1 MFEVFKR
8 KDVSKY
14 KYGYC
19 YEFCPNCYAYEWP
32 QLWPLI
38 DFAWVCDFVNV
49 RFSKSM
55 AQSRIHRKNTRI
67 ANSLAT
73 LPPCFYAHLYAK
85 EIKYFNHKQFQ
96 SAALAEN

>member
-1 MFEVFKR
+1 MLDTSNTQSFDDFKIFFTLANLHSTVLCKMFEVFKR

-19 YEFCPNCYAYEWP
+19 YEFFPNCYAYEWP

-38 DFAWVCDFVNV
+38 DFAWVCDFINV

-55 AQSRIHRKNTRI
+55 AQSRIHRKNTHI
-67 ANSLAT
+67 ANS
-73 LPPCFYAHLYAK
+73 
-85 EIKYFNHKQFQ
+85 
-96 SAALAEN
+96 